1 MVDWDVMNRAKQI
14 ISVLPEQYFWAVR
27 WCKLGSDHGGRGGG
41 GGGVA
46 DKGWGGGRG
55 HRENCF
61 MAFNYCK
68 NLNNMSSKCITDLN
82 H

>member
-1 MVDWDVMNRAKQI
+1 MITAD
-14 ISVLPEQYFWAVR
+14 AV
-27 WCKLGSDHGGRGGG
+27 HGGREG

-46 DKGWGGGRG
+46 DKGVCGGGRG

-61 MAFNYCK
+61 MAFNY
-68 NLNNMSSKCITDLN
+68 LNNMSSKCITDLN

>member
-1 MVDWDVMNRAKQI
+1 MITAD
-14 ISVLPEQYFWAVR
+14 AV
-27 WCKLGSDHGGRGGG
+27 HGGR

-46 DKGWGGGRG
+46 DKGGGGGGGGGRRG

-68 NLNNMSSKCITDLN
+68 NLNNMSSKGITDLN

>member
-1 MVDWDVMNRAKQI
+1 MPCMAD
-14 ISVLPEQYFWAVR
+14 E
-27 WCKLGSDHGGRGGG
+27 GGDEGGG
-41 GGGVA
+41 GG
-46 DKGWGGGRG
+46 G

-68 NLNNMSSKCITDLN
+68 NLNYMSSKCITDLN

>member
-1 MVDWDVMNRAKQI
+1 MQCIAD
-14 ISVLPEQYFWAVR
+14 E
-27 WCKLGSDHGGRGGG
+27 GGG
-41 GGGVA
+41 GGGQ
-46 DKGWGGGRG
+46 GLGGEGSS
-55 HRENCF
+55 RECF

>member
-1 MVDWDVMNRAKQI
+1 MNRAKQI
-14 ISVLPEQYFWAVR
+14 ISVLPEQYFLDVR
-27 WCKLGSDHGGRGGG
+27 WCKLGSDHMADEGGG
-41 GGGVA
+41 A
-46 DKGWGGGRG
+46 DKGCGGRG

>member
-1 MVDWDVMNRAKQI
+1 MVVITAD
-14 ISVLPEQYFWAVR
+14 AV
-27 WCKLGSDHGGRGGG
+27 HGGRGGG
-41 GGGVA
+41 V
-46 DKGWGGGRG
+46 DKGWGGRG